1 MPKKITI
8 PDIHGWNT
16 KKEEFVDFKGVDLS
30 LEHSLI
36 SLQKWEAKWHKP
48 YLSDVEKTEE
58 EIIDYIRCMT
68 LTPNVDPDIYYY
80 LPKNIIREIAEYIN
94 DPMTATTFTTHN
106 PTNNRPTGKK
116 EVVTSEIIYYWMIEF
131 GIPMEYRKWHLNQ
144 LLTLIRV
151 CELKNTPQKKM
162 SRSEML
168 ASNRAL
174 NAQRKAKMH
183 THG

>member
-8 PDIHGWNT
+8 PDIHGWNSN
-16 KKEEFVDFKGVDLS
+16 KEEFVDFKGLELT

-36 SLQKWEAKWHKP
+36 SLHKWEAKWHKP
-48 YLSDVEKTEE
+48 YLSDTEKTSEE
-58 EIIDYIRCMT
+58 VIDYIRCMT

-80 LPKNIIREIAEYIN
+80 LPKEATKEIVEYIN

-106 PTNNRPTGKK
+106 PSNKPQGKK
-116 EVVTSEIIYYWMIEF
+116 EVVTAEIIYYWMIEF

-151 CELKNTPQKKM
+151 CELKNLPQKKM
-162 SRSEML
+162 SKSEML

-174 NAQRKAKMH
+174 NARRKAQMH